1 MGLNTMKE
9 FKLDNHPKIKTG
21 FKTPEGYFD
30 TLYNRMDLP
39 TNEISEPKVISIFSL
54 QKKILYAVA
63 AILVVAISIPLVTN
77 VLQTPKATSIST
89 DSIEDYLSYSQTVSN
104 QEITELLT
112 DEDIQSLEKDLAM
125 DTNEIETILTE
136 SEYLEDYLID

>member
-1 MGLNTMKE
+1 MKE

-104 QEITELLT
+104 QEITELLS
-112 DEDIQSLEKDLAM
+112 DEDIQSLEKDLSM